1 MSYRRCETPIP
12 QLIKMIETE
21 IEELENIQKELEN
34 DAITVQDI
42 DNRFDLMFRSILFLT
57 YIFLDW
63 LKKMKKLQLLPEQIS
78 QEQQQQHFQQ
88 RQRPNNL
95 AKQK

>member
-42 DNRFDLMFRSILFLT
+42 DNRFDLMLRSILF
-57 YIFLDW
+57 
-63 LKKMKKLQLLPEQIS
+63 MS
-78 QEQQQQHFQQ
+78 H
-88 RQRPNNL
+88 
-95 AKQK
+95 